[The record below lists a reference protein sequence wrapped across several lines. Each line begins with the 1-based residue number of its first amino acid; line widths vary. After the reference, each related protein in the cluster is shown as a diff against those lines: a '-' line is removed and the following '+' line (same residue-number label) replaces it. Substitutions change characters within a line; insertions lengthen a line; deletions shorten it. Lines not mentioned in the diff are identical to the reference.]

1 MSTDST
7 TEVGTPLPDYE
18 PHQTINQFSLAG
30 KVAIVTGASRGLGE
44 SMAEALAGAGA
55 DVAIFGREQST
66 LDEVAQRLKDKTG
79 RRIFPYATDV
89 GKVSDLEAAVPA
101 VVKEFGHLDILVNN
115 AGINFRVPALEL
127 SEEQWDQ
134 VIDVNLKGAFFLSR
148 ECGKVMVQ
156 QRSGKIISILSLT
169 SFLGLPTV
177 VPYSA
182 AKGGMNQLTK
192 LLAVEWADHNVQVNG
207 IAPGYFRTAMT
218 QPVRDDA
225 RNAWVLNRT
234 PAGRWGEPIELG
246 GALIFFASNAS
257 NFVTGQILYVDGGF
271 TSGSDWRKGDAHA
284 RGQ

>member
-1 MSTDST
+1 META
-7 TEVGTPLPDYE
+7 EVGTPLPDYE
-18 PHQTINQFSLAG
+18 PQHTIKQFSLEG

-55 DVAIFGREQST
+55 DVALFGREQQT

-89 GKVSDLEAAVPA
+89 GKVSDLEASVPA
-101 VVKEFGHLDILVNN
+101 VVKELGHIDILVNN
-115 AGINFRVPALEL
+115 AGINFRVPALEV
-127 SEEQWDQ
+127 SEEQWDA
-134 VIDVNLKGAFFLSR
+134 VIGVNLKGAFFLSR
-148 ECGKVMVQ
+148 ECGKVMTQ
-156 QRSGKIISILSLT
+156 QRSGKIINILSLT

-192 LLAVEWADHNVQVNG
+192 LMAVEWADHNVQVNG

-218 QPVRDDA
+218 QPVRDDL

-234 PAGRWGEPIELG
+234 PAGRWGEPVELC
-246 GALIFFASNAS
+246 GALIYLASNAS
-257 NFVTGQILYVDGGF
+257 NFVTGQILYIDGGF
-271 TSGSDWRKGDAHA
+271 TSGSDWRKGDHHA
-284 RGQ
+284 RA